1 MIEEI
6 EEIIRRIEAKE
17 IAGADETAIVS
28 ARALAILA
36 QRSDA
41 KDGAKFR
48 KEIEEI
54 SRLLINARP
63 SSASLRNCILHIKR
77 EVKAASEINLVDL
90 RSLVEASASNFVEK
104 INKAK
109 SIIGEIGSKR
119 IKNGKVIL
127 THGFSTTVYAILKR
141 VAEERKRIHV
151 FVTEARPGLEGRQ
164 MAKMVGE
171 LGLPV
176 TLITDSAVRLF
187 LNEIDNVLTGA
198 EAVAVNGAVISKVGT
213 AVIAALAH
221 EVRVRVLAAAGTY
234 KLSPE
239 TVVGELVEIE
249 EGDQTQVIDLDL
261 LTKMKNVEVRN
272 PLYDVTSPE
281 YIDAIITERG
291 IIPPQAAYL
300 ILRQMMEG

>member
-6 EEIIRRIEAKE
+6 EEIVRRIETKE
-17 IAGADETAIVS
+17 IAGADDTALAS

-36 QRSDA
+36 QRSEA
-41 KDGAKFR
+41 KDAANFS
-48 KEIEEI
+48 KEIEDI
-54 SRLLINARP
+54 SRRLINARP
-63 SSASLRNCILHIKR
+63 SSASLRNCISYIDR
-77 EVKAASEINLVDL
+77 EVKEAGEIDVVNL
-90 RSLVEASASNFVEK
+90 RSLVEASASRFVEK
-104 INKAK
+104 IKEAK
-109 SIIGEIGSKR
+109 NIIGEIGSKR
-119 IKNGKVIL
+119 IKNGKAIL

-141 VAEERKRIHV
+141 VAEEGKRVHV

-171 LGLPV
+171 LGLLV
-176 TLITDSAVRLF
+176 TLITDSAVRVF
-187 LNEIDNVLTGA
+187 INEIDNVLTGA

-213 AVIAALAH
+213 AVIATLAH
-221 EVRVRVLAAAGTY
+221 EARVRVLAAAGTY

-249 EGDQTQVIDLDL
+249 EGAQTQVIDLDL
-261 LTKMKNVEVRN
+261 LTKMKNVKVRN

-291 IIPPQAAYL
+291 IVPPQAAYL